1 MTDLKRPVRRRTIG
15 LHRWRAYRTGR
26 LKRALSELGYTVGW
40 LWYRARRRMTRR
52 DWITVGWCAFWL
64 AFTVVVLAIDRLA
77 RG

>member
-1 MTDLKRPVRRRTIG
+1 MNDKILNHMRDSADK
-15 LHRWRAYRTGR
+15 RAYRTGR

-52 DWITVGWCAFWL
+52 DWATVCWILCWVT
-64 AFTVVVLAIDRLA
+64 FTAVVLLIDRFA